1 MIEMEHVTKRYGTY
15 AALDD
20 LSLRIEQGQIYGFL
34 GPNGAGK
41 STAMNLLTGYLAPT
55 EGRIRIDG
63 IDLMREP
70 EKAKRCVGYLPE
82 LPPLYQDMTVE
93 EYLSF
98 AAQLKRIPRKGRR
111 GQTDQVMEL
120 TRTKEVR
127 KQLIR
132 HLSKGYKQRVGLAQA
147 ILGDPRVIIL
157 DEPTV
162 GLDPKQI
169 MEMRDFISSL
179 KEKHTVL
186 LSSHILS
193 EVSAMCD
200 HILILAEGRLVV
212 SGTPQELQICM
223 GGGRQLALRVKG
235 SREALERTLDSLD
248 GVRKYHI
255 LLQQEV
261 EEGVTEVQI
270 LTKPGQEI
278 REALFYRLAE
288 AKLPILQLQLH
299 EKSLEDIFLQL
310 TDDTLQQETKKEEET
325 EHDSNL

>member
-1 MIEMEHVTKRYGTY
+1 MIEMEHVTKRYGSYT
-15 AALDD
+15 AVDD
-20 LSLRIEQGQIYGFL
+20 LNLRVEQGQIYGLL

-55 EGRIRIDG
+55 EGSIRIDD

-70 EKAKRCVGYLPE
+70 EKAKRCIGYLPE

-98 AAQLKRIPRKGRR
+98 AAQLKKIRRKERR
-111 GQTDQVMEL
+111 GRTDRVMEQ
-120 TRTKEVR
+120 TKTTAVR

-132 HLSKGYKQRVGLAQA
+132 NLSKGYKQRVGLAQA
-147 ILGDPRVIIL
+147 MLGDPKVIIL

-169 MEMRDFISSL
+169 MEMRNFIRSL
-179 KEKHTVL
+179 KEQHTIL

-193 EVSAMCD
+193 EVSAVCD
-200 HILILAEGRLVV
+200 QILILVGGRLAA
-212 SGTPQELQICM
+212 SGTPRELQVCM

-235 SREALERTLDSLD
+235 SREALEKALAGLD
-248 GVRKYHI
+248 GVREYRV
-255 LLQQEV
+255 LLRQET
-261 EEGVTEVQI
+261 EEVTEAQI
-270 LTKPGQEI
+270 LTESGQEI

-288 AKLPILQLQLH
+288 ARLPILQLQLQ

-310 TDDTLQQETKKEEET
+310 TDDTLLQETEKEEET
-325 EHDSNL
+325 GHESNL

>member
-1 MIEMEHVTKRYGTY
+1 MIEMEHLTKRYGSY
-15 AALDD
+15 VAVDD
-20 LSLRIEQGQIYGFL
+20 LSLRVEPGQIYGFL

-41 STAMNLLTGYLAPT
+41 STTMNLLTGYLAPT
-55 EGRIRIDG
+55 EGKIRIND
-63 IDLMREP
+63 IDMMQEP

-98 AAQLKRIPRKGRR
+98 VAQLKRIKRQERR
-111 GQTDQVMEL
+111 EQTDRVMEQ
-120 TRTKEVR
+120 TKTKEVR

-132 HLSKGYKQRVGLAQA
+132 NLSKGYKQRIGLAQA
-147 ILGDPRVIIL
+147 MLGDPKVIIL

-169 MEMRDFISSL
+169 MEIRDFIRSL

-193 EVSAMCD
+193 EVSAVCD
-200 HILILAEGRLVV
+200 HILILAGGRLVA
-212 SGTPQELQICM
+212 SGTPQELQVCM
-223 GGGRQLALRVKG
+223 GGGRQFTLGVKG
-235 SREALERTLDSLD
+235 SWEALEKVLARLD
-248 GVRKYHI
+248 GIMEYHV
-255 LLQQEV
+255 LLRQET
-261 EEGVTEVQI
+261 EAVTEVAL

-278 REALFYRLAE
+278 RELLFYRLAE
-288 AKLPILQLQLH
+288 ARLPILQLQLH

-310 TDDTLQQETKKEEET
+310 TDDTLQQQREKEEET
-325 EHDSNL
+325 GHDSNF